1 MPINKNIG
9 RLWFKTQDEI
19 EAYDDKMLA
28 NMYLRE
34 DDPEKASYSIIA
46 VRPKK
51 EIFFE
56 YNDKALKTM
65 RDYEEMK
72 K

>member
-19 EAYDDKMLA
+19 DAYDDKMLA
-28 NMYLRE
+28 NMYLKE
-34 DDPEKASYSIIA
+34 DDPEKPNYSIIA

-51 EIFFE
+51 ERFFE
-56 YNDKALKTM
+56 YNEKALTTM
-65 RDYEEMK
+65 KEYE
-72 K
+72 